1 MPVTIQVLD
10 AMGIDSRVTRFV
22 IPVSIHVYLF
32 YKSLSTKYFENCI
45 HEFVKVGATVNM
57 DGTALY
63 EAVAAIFI
71 AQLRNVG
78 LSFGQLV
85 AVR

>member
-1 MPVTIQVLD
+1 MKVN
-10 AMGIDSRVTRFV
+10 FV
-22 IPVSIHVYLF
+22 I
-32 YKSLSTKYFENCI
+32 CI
-45 HEFVKVGATVNM
+45 WDFLLLNFGN
-57 DGTALY
+57 LWNFLPNFY